1 MIEILRA
8 RNGERTLAKDGRSL
22 ASTRDPSAEADAW
35 VRRGLARLS
44 PQHRVF
50 VLGAGSGY
58 GVAALMRALGAERVC
73 ILEPDTEIVRSL
85 ADLAQAG
92 ESGLAGLD
100 LSRVVSATTPEA
112 ALRSPVATELLD
124 SPYAIL
130 INGAAVG
137 GDAAWY
143 SRARELL
150 IARDPHSFGLEL
162 VRRSGLARS
171 FRAGAVADRTELLS
185 VKDVVDAFAPE
196 SSGRERALWSAL
208 RELAK

>member
-1 MIEILRA
+1 MIEVLRA
-8 RNGERTLAKDGRSL
+8 RNGEPTLAKDGRSL

-35 VRRGLARLS
+35 VRRGLSRLS

-58 GVAALMRALGAERVC
+58 GIAALMRKLGSTRVC
-73 ILEPDTEIVRSL
+73 VFEPDAEIVGGL
-85 ADLAQAG
+85 TDLAQAG
-92 ESGLAGLD
+92 EAGLVGFD
-100 LSRVVSATTPEA
+100 LSRIVSVETPETA
-112 ALRSPVATELLD
+112 VRSPVATELLD

-150 IARDPHSFGLEL
+150 IARDPQSFRFEL
-162 VRRSGLARS
+162 ARRSSLARS
-171 FRAGAVADRTELLS
+171 FRADAVADWTELVS
-185 VKDVVDAFAPE
+185 VKSVVDAFAPE
-196 SSGRERALWSAL
+196 SSGRDRALWSAL